1 MSPHRL
7 PDALSMLAAG
17 SVGVLAGGTDWYPA
31 LGDAPP
37 PTDVLDV
44 TRIDAL
50 RGIDVVGD
58 GAVRIGAATTW
69 TDLLRADLPSA
80 FDGLRAAARE
90 VGSVQIQNAAT
101 LAGNLCT
108 ASPAADGAPPL
119 LALGASVELAS
130 ARGTRTLALADFL
143 RGPRDTALATDELL
157 TAILVPPHRA
167 RTVSRFSKLGA
178 RRYLVISIAMV
189 AVTLEL
195 DDESDGGSGDGRNDG
210 SGGGDRIARAGVAV
224 GSCAPTARRL
234 PGLEAALTGRSI
246 GDDLA
251 GLVDASHLDAL
262 APIDD
267 VRASGAYRL
276 AAVEETLRRMLRDV
290 SRTSS
295 TGAGAESGRAR

>member
-1 MSPHRL
+1 MPPHRL
-7 PDALSMLAAG
+7 PDALAMLAAG
-17 SVGVLAGGTDWYPA
+17 PVGVLAGGTDWYPA

-37 PTDVLDV
+37 PVDVLDV
-44 TRIDAL
+44 ARIDAL
-50 RGIDVVGD
+50 RGIGIADD
-58 GAVRIGAATTW
+58 GATRIGAAATW
-69 TDLLRADLPSA
+69 TDVLRADLPPA

-143 RGPRDTALATDELL
+143 RGPRDTALAPDELVV
-157 TAILVPPHRA
+157 AILVPPHRA

-195 DDESDGGSGDGRNDG
+195 DGGPD
-210 SGGGDRIARAGVAV
+210 GGDRIERAGVAV

-234 PGLEAALTGRSI
+234 PDLEAALTGRSI

-251 GLVDASHLDAL
+251 GLVDPAHLDVL

-276 AAVEETLRRMLRDV
+276 AAVGETLRRMLRDA
-290 SRTSS
+290 SRNASRNAPTHPRD
-295 TGAGAESGRAR
+295 ASGPAR